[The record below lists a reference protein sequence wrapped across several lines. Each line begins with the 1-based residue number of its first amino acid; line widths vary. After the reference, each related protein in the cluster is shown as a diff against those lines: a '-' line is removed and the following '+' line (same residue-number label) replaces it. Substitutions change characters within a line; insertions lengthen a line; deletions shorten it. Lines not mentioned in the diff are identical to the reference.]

1 MGDSTYDT
9 KGFELVTEKTM
20 SIVNKKKV
28 VLPSSYRVVFSTISK
43 KYDIDIGAE
52 HIRNESEISDE
63 VLKHIASLDSN
74 TNSALNA
81 MENDD
86 KESLKK
92 VLNETRQLKKELN
105 KLKHEVYEDTLTKT
119 LNRKW
124 LIKKYFN
131 EDTEEFNR
139 DGFLVMVDMNDF
151 KFINDT
157 YGHAIGDQVLIN
169 VASRLNNIDGEVIRY
184 GGDEFLLMFEKENNT
199 IDGIHNLL
207 HTMRELLIKSTF
219 KHKHTKF
226 KTSFAFGII
235 NYSANNDF
243 SEVLEN
249 ADKELYEDKEKIK
262 QRLAS
267 SKGM

>member
-1 MGDSTYDT
+1 MDNSTYNT
-9 KGFELVTEKTM
+9 KGFELITEKTM

-28 VLPSSYRVVFSTISK
+28 VLPSSYRVVFSTMSK
-43 KYDIDIGAE
+43 KYNVDIGAE
-52 HIRNESEISDE
+52 HIRSEDEISDE
-63 VLKHIASLDSN
+63 VLKYIASLDSN
-74 TNSALNA
+74 TSSAIDA
-81 MENDD
+81 IENED

-92 VLNETRQLKKELN
+92 VLEETLQLKKELN

-199 IDGIHNLL
+199 TDEIHNIL
-207 HTMRELLIKSTF
+207 HTVRELLMKSNF
-219 KHKHTKF
+219 KNKDTKF
-226 KTSFAFGII
+226 KTSFAFGITD
-235 NYSANNDF
+235 YSANTDF

-249 ADKELYEDKEKIK
+249 ADKELYKDKEKIK
-262 QRLAS
+262 QRLTS
-267 SKGM
+267 